1 MKTKRCD
8 WLLKITR
15 VNEQSI
21 RFVSYVNLIN
31 LTREEAL
38 GAANKYASGNTFVRL
53 YKFNLLIQ

>member
-21 RFVSYVNLIN
+21 KFVSYGNLIDI
-31 LTREEAL
+31 TREEAL
-38 GAANKYASGNTFVRL
+38 REAKKYASGNTFVRL
-53 YKFNLLIQ
+53 YKFNLLI